1 MTARQTPELL
11 APAGTLRKC
20 RVALAYGADAVYAG
34 AAGLSMRP
42 ADASLA
48 PGDLRAATRLAHE
61 AGATLHVALNT
72 LCFADDL
79 GAVREWFEETRDIPF
94 DALILSDPAV
104 LRIAQ
109 AMRPALPL
117 HLSTQQSVANSEAA
131 AFWRDAGITRIVAAR
146 ECSLPDIRQMAD
158 VIDMELFVHGS
169 MCMAVS
175 GRCLL
180 SAYLTGA
187 SASRGACKH
196 TCRWEWQLVE
206 EKRPGE
212 AYPVFQTGRE
222 TILLGSSDLCLRPY
236 IHETLAAGAVAW
248 KIEGRM
254 KSEYYVGVTTGVYR
268 EALDTVRHGSEP
280 PPEDD
285 WRARLESV
293 SHRPYGA
300 GFAFGYAEPSALQTD
315 NLVRATHLFLGVV
328 EDTDGACSRLVA
340 RNPFKVGES
349 VEALAPGRAP
359 FPVRIEG
366 ITEEAGTSR
375 DAAHPGLPLELLTDP
390 PLPRYALLRR
400 RVSISPEE

>member
-1 MTARQTPELL
+1 MSVHQRPELL

-34 AAGLSMRP
+34 AVGLSMRP
-42 ADASLA
+42 DEASLSTD
-48 PGDLRAATRLAHE
+48 DLRQAARLAHE
-61 AGATLHVALNT
+61 SGTTLHVALNT
-72 LCFADDL
+72 LCFPDDL

-104 LRIAQ
+104 LRMAKS
-109 AMRPALPL
+109 MRPTLPL
-117 HLSTQQSVANSEAA
+117 HLSTQQSVSNPEAA
-131 AFWRDAGITRIVAAR
+131 AFWKDAGIQRIVAAR
-146 ECSLPDIRQMAD
+146 ECTLTDIRRMAE
-158 VIDMELFVHGS
+158 VVDMELFVHGS

-187 SASRGACKH
+187 SASRGSCKH

-212 AYPVFQTGRE
+212 TFPVFETGRE
-222 TILLGSSDLCLRPY
+222 TLLLGSTDLCLRPY
-236 IHETLAAGAVAW
+236 IHETLSAGAVAW

-268 EALDTVRHGSEP
+268 EALDAVFAGKEP
-280 PPEDD
+280 PDGDD

-293 SHRPYGA
+293 SHRPYA
-300 GFAFGYAEPSALQTD
+300 PGFAFGYAEPSAMQTD
-315 NLVRATHLFLGVV
+315 NFVRATHLFLGVV
-328 EDTDGACSRLVA
+328 EDTDGARSRLVV
-340 RNPFKVGES
+340 RNPFKVGEE

-366 ITEEAGTSR
+366 ITEESGDTR
-375 DAAHPGLPLELLTDP
+375 DAAHPGLLFEVETDP
-390 PLPRYALLRR
+390 PLPPYALLRR
-400 RVSISPEE
+400 RASVT